1 MSVSSLKSI
10 SEVVLKNRDYSL
22 CENNQ
27 LLNAS
32 LVTLSYSCYISDIN
46 RIISDFGLLS

>member
-10 SEVVLKNRDYSL
+10 FEVVLKNKDYSL

-32 LVTLSYSCYISDIN
+32 LVTLSYSYISDIN
-46 RIISDFGLLS
+46 RRISDFGLLSK